1 MRFAGQNVIKF
12 LARSNLPPRLVKITS
27 TKPVLLS
34 YSFSAVFEHPVTG
47 ERIHLENLPNGAV
60 CMQGAWMTM
69 MKKFCDEYGAVC
81 TLHRS
86 EWEGDLKPRKD
97 SLAAFHQELDQKIA
111 AMQEMDARMQSLR
124 QELLRIA
131 PIAV

>member
-47 ERIHLENLPNGAV
+47 GFISRIF
-60 CMQGAWMTM
+60 QT
-69 MKKFCDEYGAVC
+69 
-81 TLHRS
+81 
-86 EWEGDLKPRKD
+86 
-97 SLAAFHQELDQKIA
+97 ELSACKG
-111 AMQEMDARMQSLR
+111 RG
-124 QELLRIA
+124 
-131 PIAV
+131 